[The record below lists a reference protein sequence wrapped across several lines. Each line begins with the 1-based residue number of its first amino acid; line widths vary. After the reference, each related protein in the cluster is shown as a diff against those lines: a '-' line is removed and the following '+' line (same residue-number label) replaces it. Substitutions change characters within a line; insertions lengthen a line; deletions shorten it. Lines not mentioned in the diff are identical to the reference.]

1 MRLGAIGPSSAW
13 LLVMEFFGWRGFR
26 NRREVAAAAGLVGTP
41 YNSGEV
47 ERDQGIS
54 KAGNRWVRAMMV
66 EIAWLWLRFQPQSD
80 LAKWYQARFAGGGLR
95 MRRVGIVALARR
107 VLIALWRYLEDGVI
121 PEGAR
126 MIQSEF

>member
-1 MRLGAIGPSSAW
+1 VEG
-13 LLVMEFFGWRGFR
+13 
-26 NRREVAAAAGLVGTP
+26 
-41 YNSGEV
+41 GEV

-95 MRRVGIVALARR
+95 MRRVGIVALARPYISISVSSLFRAQR
-107 VLIALWRYLEDGVI
+107 V
-121 PEGAR
+121 
-126 MIQSEF
+126 